1 MKCCKCPDWI
11 PNVDYINDAMQIA
24 DIHHFASNLTPFLFC
39 PYCGTKLNEVV
50 EVAMSSTLFKED
62 IMDIEILDKALELP
76 PKYNC
81 ECTWSGN
88 RSDLKWT
95 KKGRCIHI
103 GDCPQCGATL
113 EVVDSSD

>member
-50 EVAMSSTLFKED
+50 EVAMSSTLFKEVLTAYENPTKSK
-62 IMDIEILDKALELP
+62 EI
-76 PKYNC
+76 
-81 ECTWSGN
+81 G
-88 RSDLKWT
+88 
-95 KKGRCIHI
+95 
-103 GDCPQCGATL
+103 
-113 EVVDSSD
+113 